1 MTNVSHPMA
10 NETSQPRFK
19 IARAAAG
26 DLEDIARLFKAY
38 AAYIGVDL
46 SYQDFASELAT
57 LPGKYAP
64 PKGQLLIARDAHR
77 DAIGCVALRPLQE
90 RICEMK
96 RLFVAPD
103 GRGLG
108 LGRALAHAIVDEAKR
123 LGYAE
128 IRLDT
133 LPSMRAAIG
142 LYEALGF
149 IAIDAYYDG
158 ALPGTI
164 FMSRTLA

>member
-1 MTNVSHPMA
+1 L
-10 NETSQPRFK
+10 
-19 IARAAAG
+19 
-26 DLEDIARLFKAY
+26 D
-38 AAYIGVDL
+38 
-46 SYQDFASELAT
+46 
-57 LPGKYAP
+57 
-64 PKGQLLIARDAHR
+64 
-77 DAIGCVALRPLQE
+77 E

-96 RLFVAPD
+96 RLFVSPD

-133 LPSMRAAIG
+133 LPSMRTAIG

-149 IAIDAYYDG
+149 VAIDAYYAS

-164 FMSRTLA
+164 FMARKLA

>member
-1 MTNVSHPMA
+1 MRNLSRPMA
-10 NETSQPRFK
+10 NETSQSRFQ
-19 IARAAAG
+19 IARAGAG

-64 PKGQLLIARDAHR
+64 PKGQLLIARNAQG

-96 RLFVAPD
+96 RLFVSPE

-108 LGRALAHAIVDEAKR
+108 LGRALAHAVVDEAKR

-149 IAIDAYYDG
+149 VATDAYYAG

-164 FMSRTLA
+164 FMARTLS